1 MPLRLTNEPSTPQG
15 PNRQDNGSSGLV
27 YLHRCQVVLLRFAY
41 FGEGG
46 TSRPFCLDVLGP
58 VHRVQRADERT
69 RTADLISLRVSC
81 YGGVLWKTRPSPFKG
96 VGGGP
101 RGRRGPGYRELTE
114 ARKQPSSAFRV
125 LPVLVAEAFD
135 QLFLLFRQAHQQ

>member
-1 MPLRLTNEPSTPQG
+1 MQPGQAAEKLADPSVVDDAYLRRLE
-15 PNRQDNGSSGLV
+15 
-27 YLHRCQVVLLRFAY
+27 
-41 FGEGG
+41 
-46 TSRPFCLDVLGP
+46 
-58 VHRVQRADERT
+58 RADERT

-135 QLFLLFRQAHQQ
+135 